1 VKTKGVSNQEI
12 AGVFDEMAGLLEA
25 KGDSIFKIRAYQR
38 AARVIEGLPG
48 SLEEA
53 VAAGEEL
60 KGLPGIGEAIRG
72 KIHEYVT
79 TGRVSALE
87 KLKAEMP
94 DGVLQLMNVPGIG
107 PKTAMLIARE
117 AGVSTVE
124 GVEKAIADG
133 RLQKLPRMGEKT
145 AENILRNIRTLRTK
159 DRRIPLGRAMP
170 VVERIMADLRE
181 RCPALEKITPGGS
194 VRRWQE
200 TVGDIDMMAT
210 TDDPEQA
217 VKAFVGLPYV
227 TRVLGKGVKKTSV
240 ILDNGLQV
248 DLRIIDKES
257 FGAMLQ
263 HFTGDRQHN
272 IQLRDYANS
281 MGLSLSEYGIT
292 DMKTGRMEKFT
303 EEEAFYRRLG
313 MDTPTPEIRHA
324 RGEIELARRHALPR
338 LVEVG
343 DIRGDLHMHSDW
355 SDGRAPIEVMLEAA
369 EEAGYQYVALTDHS
383 SGRGIANGLTEE
395 RLRSQIGI
403 LRSMRGMAMKVLC
416 GSEVDIR
423 ADGTLDYPDEVLAEL
438 DVVVASVHSA
448 MGQSSEKM
456 TERIIKAM
464 RNPHVTVIGHPTTR
478 LLGSREPVQADMEA
492 LFRAAVETGTAME
505 INASPERLDL
515 NDTHVM
521 RAKELGAPLVISTDS
536 HSTGSL
542 EKLRYGVAVARRW
555 WCEARHI
562 LNTLPLEDFM
572 AFIKTPKPERMRVF
586 NQRLGG

>member
-1 VKTKGVSNQEI
+1 VKTRAVSNQEI
-12 AGVFDEMAGLLEA
+12 AEVFDEMAGLLEA

-38 AARVIEGLPG
+38 AARVIEGLPR
-48 SLEEA
+48 SLDEA
-53 VAAGEEL
+53 VRVGDEL
-60 KGLPGIGEAIRG
+60 KGIPGIGEAIRG

-87 KLKAEMP
+87 ALKAELP

-124 GVEKAIADG
+124 GVEKAIAEG
-133 RLQKLPRMGEKT
+133 RLQQLPRMGAKT

-159 DRRIPLGRAMP
+159 DRRIPLGMAMP
-170 VVERIMADLRE
+170 VVDRITGDLRE

-210 TDDPEQA
+210 TDDAEQ
-217 VKAFVGLPYV
+217 VVETLVSLPYV

-248 DLRIIDKES
+248 DMRIIDKES

-292 DMKTGRMEKFT
+292 DMKTGKLEKFT
-303 EEEAFYRRLG
+303 DEEAFYHRLG
-313 MDTPTPEIRHA
+313 MDTPPPEIRSG
-324 RGEIELARRHALPR
+324 RGEIELARKHALPR

-343 DIRGDLHMHSDW
+343 DIHGDLHVHSDW
-355 SDGRAPIEVMLEAA
+355 SDGRAPIEVMMEAA
-369 EEAGYQYVALTDHS
+369 EAFGHQYVALTDHS
-383 SGRGIANGLTEE
+383 SGRGVANGLTEE
-395 RLRSQIGI
+395 RLRSQIRI
-403 LRSMRGMAMKVLC
+403 LRSMRGMSMKVLC

-423 ADGTLDYPDEVLAEL
+423 ADGTLDYPDELLSKL

-448 MGQSSEKM
+448 MAQPEERM
-456 TERIIKAM
+456 TERIIRAM

-492 LFRAAVETGTAME
+492 LYRAAAETGTAME

-521 RAKELGAPLVISTDS
+521 RAKELGVPLVISTDS
-536 HSTGSL
+536 HSTGGL
-542 EKLRYGVAVARRW
+542 EKLRYGVAMARRG
-555 WCEARHI
+555 WCEAKHI
-562 LNTLPLEDFM
+562 LNTMPLEDFM
-572 AFIKTPKPERMRVF
+572 RIIKTPKPERMRVF
-586 NQRLGG
+586 RKKMG